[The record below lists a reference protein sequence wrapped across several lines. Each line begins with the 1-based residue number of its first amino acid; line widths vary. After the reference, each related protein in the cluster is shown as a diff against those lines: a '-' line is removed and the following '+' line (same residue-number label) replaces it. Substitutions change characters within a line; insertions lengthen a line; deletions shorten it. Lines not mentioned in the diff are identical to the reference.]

1 MATMA
6 DTNDS
11 LRYEW
16 ALAGLVAAAGRFIP
30 LPLIHGILR
39 SRAERWVVRRTAA
52 SCGLGHHDLDP
63 LWGGDLGTQLA
74 RKILRAP
81 LRLLLFPIRRIAAI
95 LSSVRG
101 VPRDAV
107 RPVLLGR
114 AVATAIELG
123 HLSPAQAPEERAAR
137 ARELRDAFDRAYR
150 HMDFHMLRAALADLM
165 AATPALRVAVHERAL
180 ALLGRDVPPE
190 HMDCDSE
197 ETIDE
202 VAAKLG
208 GSELR
213 ELFERF
219 DHELTEQ
226 LGVRAAPEEASAS
239 AVGAAVA
246 R

>member
-1 MATMA
+1 MA
-6 DTNDS
+6 DMSET

-16 ALAGLVAAAGRFIP
+16 ALAGLVAAAGRFVP
-30 LPLIHGILR
+30 LPLVHGILR

-74 RKILRAP
+74 RKLLRAP
-81 LRLLLFPIRRIAAI
+81 LTLLLFPVRRIAAI

-101 VPRDAV
+101 VPQDAV
-107 RPVLLGR
+107 RPLLLGR

-150 HMDFHMLRAALADLM
+150 HMDFYMLRAALADLM
-165 AATPALRVAVHERAL
+165 AATPGLRVAVHARAL

-190 HMDCDSE
+190 RMDCDSE
-197 ETIDE
+197 ATIDE

-219 DHELTEQ
+219 DRELAEG
-226 LGVRAAPEEASAS
+226 LAAGEAAPDGARSPAVEA
-239 AVGAAVA
+239 AA